1 LPVRTCLCAVDVT
14 LRDELPAARVP
25 EAVVAAVPAVDRG
38 GAAAVAPAATGD
50 CFPLLLPLTRGGSAV
65 EANVSHGEVHAA
77 VLCAPRARRCSA
89 MARNTRR
96 AVNMVWRM
104 QSTGKRA
111 TAVSDGLRFRG
122 ENTVVASRRRRR
134 SFGLCMTNRS
144 FTHLSK
150 VFAAGGS

>member
-1 LPVRTCLCAVDVT
+1 MILLDAPPLPVRTCLCAVDVT
-14 LRDELPAARVP
+14 LRDESPAARDD
-25 EAVVAAVPAVDRG
+25 AVVAAVPAVDRG

-96 AVNMVWRM
+96 AVNMVWCV
-104 QSTGKRA
+104 A
-111 TAVSDGLRFRG
+111 RG
-122 ENTVVASRRRRR
+122 GVR
-134 SFGLCMTNRS
+134 
-144 FTHLSK
+144 
-150 VFAAGGS
+150 